1 MNRTLSILVATA
13 ALVGAGTAAFAQLP
27 TQPYLFGMWEGTMS
41 VVPQQ
46 DDGNGLPYPFDT
58 QEQFPMRLDI
68 KDTNLVIHVPDGQG
82 GFVPVGQGADLRL
95 NQAGRSAIVIAAMSD
110 GSNGG
115 PTDTWML
122 NITRWNEQQIAVFW
136 SQVQSADAASGAP
149 VRASKYFGFMERIS
163 Q

>member
-1 MNRTLSILVATA
+1 MNKTIFRMAAVA
-13 ALVGAGTAAFAQLP
+13 ALLGAGTAALAQLP
-27 TQPYLFGMWEGTMS
+27 TQPYLFGLWEGVMS

-46 DDGNGLPYPFDT
+46 DDGNGLAYPFNT
-58 QEQFPMRLDI
+58 QEQFPFRLDI

-82 GFVPVGQGADLRL
+82 GFIPVGQDADLRL

-110 GSNGG
+110 GSDGG

-122 NITRWNEQQIAVFW
+122 NITRWNEEQIAVYW
-136 SQVQSADAASGAP
+136 SQVQSADAANGTP